1 MTRYLQRS
9 WFSLV
14 LFRTKCT
21 TMPVQSPLGQVLCA
35 QSSLPSQC
43 FNVESEPDK
52 CCSSAQRFC
61 ESVMIRKNSLVSDI
75 SMPPGISLSQLVVK
89 FKLDGHNGRRR
100 DSASKCQ
107 QNKPSLYQFADR
119 APQGPSDPSDPSGHE
134 WSVRWPT
141 ACGVCSWQKC
151 ASAGLATLR

>member
-52 CCSSAQRFC
+52 CCSSARRFC

-89 FKLDGHNGRRR
+89 FKLVGQGP
-100 DSASKCQ
+100 AG
-107 QNKPSLYQFADR
+107 PGR
-119 APQGPSDPSDPSGHE
+119 APVIRVVCEMANCLWGLQVAK
-134 WSVRWPT
+134 VRF
-141 ACGVCSWQKC
+141 S
-151 ASAGLATLR
+151 SFRATLR